1 MSTLMGK
8 AWYATIPLPGA
19 RSVPLSVGEVFML
32 AAVAWLGI
40 IALAAGAHPP
50 LALCGLGAGFAA
62 VFLRAGKRSDLRQM
76 RISHGFAQLVSDPT
90 NETRTG
96 QTHGRQP

>member
-62 VFLRAGKRSDLRQM
+62 VFLRAADANQSWIR
-76 RISHGFAQLVSDPT
+76 AV
-90 NETRTG
+90 G
-96 QTHGRQP
+96 QRPHQRD